1 MNRKVTVT
9 YDLPE
14 EICLVLE
21 QRAAAEGRRWEEVV
35 AEHVARCRPS
45 HRQLVPEE
53 IERLAMAFERHF
65 GEFHSGDPNFSNNE
79 RVEADQAEHYGR
91 RTQRDGRS

>member
-35 AEHVARCRPS
+35 AEHVARCQSGNR
-45 HRQLVPEE
+45 HVPPQEMQ
-53 IERLAMAFERHF
+53 RRAAAFERHF
-65 GEFHSGDPNFSNNE
+65 GEWDSGDPLFSDNE
-79 RVEADQAEHYGR
+79 RIDADIVRYRNA
-91 RTQRDGRS
+91 

>member
-14 EICLVLE
+14 EICVVLE

-35 AEHVARCRPS
+35 AEHIAQCRPGRPS
-45 HRQLVPEE
+45 LSSEE
-53 IERLAMAFERHF
+53 CRRRVAAFERHF
-65 GEFHSGDPNFSNNE
+65 GAVDSGDPDSSDNE
-79 RVEADQAEHYGR
+79 RIDADLAKEYGR
-91 RTQRDGRS
+91 HDSRGE